1 MKRLLL
7 ILISCA
13 VIAWSMTALAADG
26 YGTSV
31 YGTSVYGAAGGAM
44 PKVLISGNNVT
55 CSYVLVNCTDP
66 AYDVAV
72 QVTGTSHISEN
83 STYYKSNGLALD
95 ADETC
100 TVTNTILEGNT
111 QDIDVA
117 ATKTVTAKN
126 NCLHHSADATTN
138 IGAGTYTDTDSI
150 FTLDPLFRN
159 SATQDFR
166 LKRKSPCRDRGDN
179 TPYSG
184 LINKF
189 DLEGNRI
196 TDAIGNVVARYGK
209 VDIGAYEYQKKHPWS
224 GKGPW

>member
-7 ILISCA
+7 ILIACA

-72 QVTGTSHISEN
+72 QVTGTGHISEN
-83 STYYKSNGLALD
+83 CTYYKSNGLALD

-126 NCLHHSADATTN
+126 NCLHHSANATTN
-138 IGAGTYTDTDSI
+138 IGAGTYTDANSI
-150 FTLDPLFRN
+150 FAQNPLFRI
-159 SATQDFR
+159 AGADFHLTR
-166 LKRKSPCRDRGDN
+166 GSP
-179 TPYSG
+179 
-184 LINKF
+184 LINAGYDTGVDT
-189 DLEGNRI
+189 DLDGRV
-196 TDAIGNVVARYGK
+196 TPRGLH
-209 VDIGAYEYQKKHPWS
+209 DIGPYEFRGTGLS
-224 GKGPW
+224 VLMLLLL